1 MNIAQLLDYQK
12 LDRELFNIEK
22 RLKDSKNKALA
33 SEMYDNMKT
42 AQEKSHKLEEKA
54 GNILVEIEKIKN
66 QYKIQED
73 KISELTD
80 KNIDG
85 LSKEEIEKFS
95 AIKDKLSQ
103 NLIILEKK
111 LTALAENV
119 NAILSEFN
127 KTIKIFNSSKE
138 QYSLSKSAFDKEA
151 EGVEQE
157 KKQIMQKL
165 AIQAKNIDAKLMESY
180 TKRRS
185 ENIFPVVVPLNGN
198 CCGGCHMELPYAN
211 ISKLESD
218 GILTC
223 EHCHR
228 LIYKN

>member
-73 KISELTD
+73 KIGELTD